1 MRSGL
6 EKLTNKGQMQVEY
19 YKGAAMLK
27 VIKDTELVPSPA
39 LDKLPLDQIIIE
51 GLVLPAFIGM
61 FAHEYDAPQP
71 IRFDLTIDILPLN
84 QADEHNTDNILR
96 YDHIVADIKNILA
109 AGHID
114 LVETLAEDIAKT
126 CLSYNRAQQVC
137 VTVAKPAAFEE
148 ADAVGVRITRRK

>member
-1 MRSGL
+1 
-6 EKLTNKGQMQVEY
+6 
-19 YKGAAMLK
+19 MLK
-27 VIKDTELVPSPA
+27 VIKNTDAVIDA
-39 LDKLPLDQIIIE
+39 AAQDLPLDQILIE
-51 GLVLPAFIGM
+51 ALTLPAFIGM

-71 IRFDLTIDILPLN
+71 IRFDVTVDITPLTG
-84 QADEHNTDNILR
+84 ADEPDTDNIVR
-96 YDHIVADIKNILA
+96 YDHIVADIKEILA

-148 ADAVGVRITRRK
+148 AAAVGVRITRRK